1 MSAGSDAGAGR
12 KALSSPET
20 NCDSESDSGSKT
32 HLGSIEIRAC
42 QGLDELE
49 ACVRL
54 QIETWGIDPSDTI
67 PRRSFLVAQK
77 IGGQVIGAFEKA
89 GTREEGPGTREQR
102 LPAPSSTGRSP
113 GSQTGNSEAETLV
126 GFAFSLPG
134 VKSQQ
139 GIASAYL
146 HSHMLAVSEAH
157 RNRGIGVQLK
167 LAQRSEALARGIR
180 VMEWTFD
187 PLEIKNAFINIHRLG
202 VIVSRYYPNFYGLSS
217 SRLQGGL
224 QTDRLMAEWY
234 LDSPRVR
241 SRSEEHP
248 TERYAIERRIVVP
261 ASINEW
267 KSDEASRGRA
277 EAVQLENRRTFQEAF
292 NDGMTVL
299 GFLRDA
305 DGNGVFELGRIPTDP
320 SKLE

>member
-1 MSAGSDAGAGR
+1 MSAGSNAGAGR

-32 HLGSIEIRAC
+32 QLSSIEIRAC

-54 QIETWGIDPSDTI
+54 QVETWGIDPSDTI

-77 IGGQVIGAFEKA
+77 IGGQVIGAFDQDIARTEKA
-89 GTREEGPGTREQR
+89 QPGITGDSVIG
-102 LPAPSSTGRSP
+102 AP
-113 GSQTGNSEAETLV
+113 ETLV

-134 VKSQQ
+134 LKSQQ
-139 GIASAYL
+139 GIPSPYL
-146 HSHMLAVSEAH
+146 HSHMLAVKEAY

-224 QTDRLMAEWY
+224 QTDRLVAEWY

-241 SRSEEHP
+241 NRAEEHP
-248 TERYAIERRIVVP
+248 TEKYAIEKRIVVP

-267 KSDEASRGRA
+267 KSTEATRGRA
-277 EAVQLENRRTFQEAF
+277 EAVQLENRRKFLEAF
-292 NDGMTVL
+292 NEGMTVL

-305 DGNGVFELGRIPTDP
+305 DGNGVFELGPHPKDP
-320 SKLE
+320 SELQ

>member
-77 IGGQVIGAFEKA
+77 IGGQVIGAFDHDIARMKKA
-89 GTREEGPGTREQR
+89 EPGI
-102 LPAPSSTGRSP
+102 TGDSVIGEP
-113 GSQTGNSEAETLV
+113 ETLV

-241 SRSEEHP
+241 NRFEEHP
-248 TERYAIERRIVVP
+248 TKKYAIEKRIVVP

-267 KSDEASRGRA
+267 KATEATRGRA
-277 EAVQLENRRTFQEAF
+277 EAIQLENRRKFLEAF
-292 NDGMTVL
+292 SEGMTVL

-305 DGNGVFELGRIPTDP
+305 DGNGVFELGPHPGDP
-320 SKLE
+320 SELK